1 MTLDIV
7 FSPLSLE
14 QKTFN
19 VGDTIRVTASFM
31 YTAGEDTSVTVQA
44 GPYHYLLGILD
55 RIGVSFGSTEV
66 LLPKVL
72 TPTEKQFT
80 IDFKLS
86 GIDAGT
92 YGLIVEIAGTD
103 WNATQDSVL
112 VVAGGAGGF
121 DISSIMG
128 MMMVVMMMGMIMT
141 MLGEGEEGEEGGL
154 F

>member
-7 FSPLSLE
+7 FRPLALE
-14 QKTFN
+14 QKTFS
-19 VGDTIRVTASFM
+19 VGDTIRVTASFT

-44 GPYHYLLGILD
+44 GPYHYLVGILD
-55 RIGVSFGSTEV
+55 RIGVSFGSSEV

-80 IDFKLS
+80 VDFKLS
-86 GIDAGT
+86 GINAGT

-103 WNATQDSVL
+103 FNVTQDSVI

-128 MMMVVMMMGMIMT
+128 LMMVVMMMGMIMP
-141 MLGEGEEGEEGGL
+141 MMGGEEGEEGGL

>member
-1 MTLDIV
+1 MTLNIA
-7 FSPLSLE
+7 FRPLALE
-14 QKTFN
+14 PKTFS
-19 VGDTIRVTASFM
+19 VGDTIRVTASFT
-31 YTAGEDTSVTVQA
+31 YTAGEDSSVTVQA

-86 GIDAGT
+86 GINAGT

-112 VVAGGAGGF
+112 VVTGGGGF

-128 MMMVVMMMGMIMT
+128 LMMVVMMMGMIMP
-141 MLGEGEEGEEGGL
+141 MMGGEEGEEGGL